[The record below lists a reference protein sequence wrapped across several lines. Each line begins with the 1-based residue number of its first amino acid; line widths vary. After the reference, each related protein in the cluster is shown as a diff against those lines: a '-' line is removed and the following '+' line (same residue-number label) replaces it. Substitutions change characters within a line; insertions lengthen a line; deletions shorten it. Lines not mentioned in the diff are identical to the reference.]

1 MKLLR
6 KIKSKFKWLKKVT
19 IKKIPVYIEK
29 EKSNILEGRCAIVTG
44 GTGGI
49 GNAIAEAY
57 LQAGAT
63 VIIVGRNQNKLD
75 DCYKK
80 LNEKYPNIFIYKMD
94 MTNFS
99 NLENDFN
106 NIKKL
111 VNCKI
116 DILVNCAGVV
126 SSMNFPNITEE
137 EFDKI
142 MNTNLKGVV
151 MLSQVF
157 SKYMIENKIQGNIL
171 NIGSS
176 SCYRPAVS
184 AYTMSKWALR
194 GFTLGSAKTLI
205 KYGIVVNGIAPGPT
219 ATQMLGADDSNL
231 NWPEIDAKRMST
243 VSEISS
249 MAVRLVSNE
258 CRMIVGEMINITGG
272 AGTLTFDD
280 IKY

>member
-19 IKKIPVYIEK
+19 IKKIPVYIDK

-57 LQAGAT
+57 LQSGAT

-80 LNEKYPNIFIYKMD
+80 LKEKYPNIFTYKMD

-99 NLENDFN
+99 NFENDFN

-116 DILVNCAGVV
+116 DILVNCVGVV

-151 MLSQVF
+151 M
-157 SKYMIENKIQGNIL
+157 I
-171 NIGSS
+171 
-176 SCYRPAVS
+176 
-184 AYTMSKWALR
+184 
-194 GFTLGSAKTLI
+194 
-205 KYGIVVNGIAPGPT
+205 VNGI
-219 ATQMLGADDSNL
+219 
-231 NWPEIDAKRMST
+231 
-243 VSEISS
+243 IS
-249 MAVRLVSNE
+249 L
-258 CRMIVGEMINITGG
+258 
-272 AGTLTFDD
+272 
-280 IKY
+280 